1 MLDPPP
7 SPSSTAHRHGITM
20 PTASS
25 SRLASS
31 KRASTSRFGDS
42 PPSPTDHLKS
52 PASSDEEESHGAPK
66 KKIKRGAK
74 ACTAVRMT
82 SDGIHEN

>member
-1 MLDPPP
+1 
-7 SPSSTAHRHGITM
+7 M
-20 PTASS
+20 PNSTASS
-25 SRLASS
+25 SRLGTS
-31 KRASTSRFGDS
+31 KRASTARVGDS

-74 ACTAVRMT
+74 ACTAVRM
-82 SDGIHEN
+82 SSEGLNDS